1 MRTAVK
7 QSEGTIQ
14 DAEQHAGARQMDYT
28 DARRDE
34 YGEERRETRDSEV
47 RSGVNRQQTA
57 ARGEDQQETQTLATK
72 AGK

>member
-1 MRTAVK
+1 
-7 QSEGTIQ
+7 
-14 DAEQHAGARQMDYT
+14 MDYT